1 MNSMNRSGFAM
12 DVQCRVATIDEL
24 SKLQQFLTT
33 HYLPNLEIFT
43 SLGLPADAKEV
54 QDYLYYSL
62 QEGISQQ
69 TTVVATNQHG
79 EIAGLSVNHGVEDEP
94 KPHDIDM
101 DAWEPSVLSGVKTM
115 VAFTGDLQ
123 KDFQSLLP
131 KPFKRVL
138 LISMLSVDKSL
149 GRQGIGRKLLHASA
163 ESAKKNGFDA
173 AIALSVSIASQNLFR
188 KLGYSVVK
196 VIKHEDFVSED
207 GKRLINCRDGTEEG
221 QLVFLSL

>member
-1 MNSMNRSGFAM
+1 M
-12 DVQCRVATIDEL
+12 DVQCRLATEHEL

-43 SLGLPADAKEV
+43 SLGLPADSKEV

-79 EIAGLSVNHGVEDEP
+79 EIVGLSVNHAVEDEP
-94 KPHDIDM
+94 KHDDIDI
-101 DAWEPSVLSGVKTM
+101 DAWDPSVRSGVETFL
-115 VAFTGDLQ
+115 AFANDLQ
-123 KDFQSLLP
+123 KDLKLLLP
-131 KPFKRVL
+131 KECKRVL
-138 LISMLSVDKSL
+138 LISMLSVDKSF
-149 GRQGIGRKLLHASA
+149 GRQGVGRKLLDASA

-173 AIALSVSIASQNLFR
+173 AIALSVSIASQNLFK
-188 KLGYSVVK
+188 KLGYSVVN
-196 VIKHEDFVSED
+196 VVKHEDFVSEE